1 MDKVNNRKPE
11 MEEKIKLDD
20 QEEQAPP
27 AKRHNTSRT
36 QDITEL
42 FTQQEKTQPGVQEQE
57 ESQETNKSQTT
68 PPTVYYGQEE
78 EVEMTNWEENFRA
91 HIEETNRLEKEGED
105 KIERADKKEQSWQLL
120 RECTRFLRENEKCWK
135 EEENKN
141 CKAAKNNR
149 LNRAENQKV
158 ETLRKV
164 QQKKITESWNRL
176 PENEKK
182 RLEQEEEKRRK
193 LDLRDAKMNLWKKWR
208 KVGKQAEQPIR
219 SKEDEDKHWID
230 KIEEH

>member
-1 MDKVNNRKPE
+1 
-11 MEEKIKLDD
+11 
-20 QEEQAPP
+20 
-27 AKRHNTSRT
+27 
-36 QDITEL
+36 
-42 FTQQEKTQPGVQEQE
+42 
-57 ESQETNKSQTT
+57 
-68 PPTVYYGQEE
+68 
-78 EVEMTNWEENFRA
+78 MTNWEETFKA
-91 HIEETNRLEKEGED
+91 HIEETNRLERERED
-105 KIERADKKEQSWQLL
+105 KIERADKKEQSWKLL

-149 LNRAENQKV
+149 LNRADNQKV
-158 ETLRKV
+158 ETLKKV

-208 KVGKQAEQPIR
+208 KVGNKQKSQ
-219 SKEDEDKHWID
+219 
-230 KIEEH
+230 